1 MTQPTSQPGNQ
12 LLSLLEAMRL
22 PQWMKNAFVLAPLLF
37 ARKFADP
44 TAWAFALWA
53 VGVFGLISSAVYL
66 LNDICDRQADRLH
79 PSKRSRP
86 IASGRLSVNVA
97 AVAAAALAALGMAAA
112 VGLTLTRERF
122 SGGPPAVALTVWAG
136 IYLAINV
143 LYSVW
148 LKRKFVVDVI
158 VVALGFVLRAMAGAA
173 AIGVGVSPWLV
184 VCTFS
189 LCLFIAL
196 TKRRGELAAL
206 PAGAAGDVR
215 AVNRIYRLEDL
226 QHMLAV
232 AASMAVLTYT
242 LYCLSPATVHR
253 IGSAHMI
260 WTIPL
265 VVYGMFRY
273 NRVIQSAGVDDLT
286 AVLLRDKA
294 MWAVILLYVLLA
306 GLVVQYGRLP
316 LLSGLLEADGMWQGR

>member
-1 MTQPTSQPGNQ
+1 MRA
-12 LLSLLEAMRL
+12 LLEAMRL
-22 PQWMKNAFVLAPLLF
+22 PQWIKNAFVLAPVLF
-37 ARKFADP
+37 ARKFTDP
-44 TAWAFALWA
+44 TAWALALWA
-53 VGVFGLISSAVYL
+53 VAAFGLVSSAVYL
-66 LNDICDRQADRLH
+66 FNDICDRKADLAH
-79 PSKRSRP
+79 PMKRRRA
-86 IASGRLSVNVA
+86 IASARLSVRVA
-97 AVAAAALAALGMAAA
+97 AVAAVALAAAGMAAA
-112 VGLTLTRERF
+112 GALTLLRWRWEA
-122 SGGPPAVALTVWAG
+122 GPPAVAVTVWAG

-189 LCLFIAL
+189 LCLFLAL
-196 TKRRGELAAL
+196 TKRRGEVAAL
-206 PAGAAGDVR
+206 PAGEAGDAR
-215 AVNRIYRLEDL
+215 AVNRAYRPEDL
-226 QHMLAV
+226 RHMLAV
-232 AASMAVLTYT
+232 AGAMAILTYT

-273 NRVIQSAGVDDLT
+273 NRVIQAAGADDLT
-286 AVLLRDKA
+286 AVLLRDRA
-294 MWAVILLYVLLA
+294 MWGVIALYVLLA
-306 GLVVQYGRLP
+306 GLIVQYGHLP
-316 LLSGLLEADGMWQGR
+316 MMGVLEADGLWQGG